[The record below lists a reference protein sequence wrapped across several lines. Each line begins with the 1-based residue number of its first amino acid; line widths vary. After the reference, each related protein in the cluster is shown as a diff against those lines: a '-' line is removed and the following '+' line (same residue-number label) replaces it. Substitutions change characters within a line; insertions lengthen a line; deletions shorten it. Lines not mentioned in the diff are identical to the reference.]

1 MGSTFIGTSPE
12 FEVALYTIMFLCAPL
27 QKTDLTIAGLNVVIT
42 CYKHGLN
49 LGTSFPRDADID

>member
-12 FEVALYTIMFLCAPL
+12 FEMALYTLVFLCCPGEKVYL
-27 QKTDLTIAGLNVVIT
+27 SFCDMSVLIT

-49 LGTSFPRDADID
+49 LGTAYPKDADI